1 MAHSSTPIA
10 SFFLM
15 LRAPPQKVRISRY
28 SQSSVTRSSSRIAAA
43 TRRQRLTPRAAA
55 IYWTSGSGRR
65 SRHRRESRNSRCIAR
80 D

>member
-1 MAHSSTPIA
+1 MAHSSTAIA

-55 IYWTSGSGRR
+55 IY
-65 SRHRRESRNSRCIAR
+65 
-80 D
+80 